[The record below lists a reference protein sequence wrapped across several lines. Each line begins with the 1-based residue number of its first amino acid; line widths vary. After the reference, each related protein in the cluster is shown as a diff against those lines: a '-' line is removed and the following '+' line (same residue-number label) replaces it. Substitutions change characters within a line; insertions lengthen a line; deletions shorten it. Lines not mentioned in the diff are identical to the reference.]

1 MADMN
6 LAIFGLKFGLRG
18 FALAVAAGAALLALA
33 GCGGNNGDTIRASG
47 TIEATEVN
55 VAARSAGQVL
65 ELRKAEGDA
74 VKSGDTLA
82 LIDHAALDLQL
93 QQAQALLD
101 QAQAQM
107 DLLRKG
113 ARDEDQAQAQELAN
127 QAQANLEAARAD
139 RDRAAALFSSGSTTR
154 KMKDDADARFAGAQ
168 AQYNAAQENVSKLG
182 QFARPEELKGAE
194 ARVAQARAAR
204 DLLAKSVA
212 DCFIIAPVNGVV
224 TSRPARVGELVGPGT
239 TVMVVTDLDP
249 VSLMIYVS
257 ETELARV
264 KLGATAEVRI
274 DAARSRVFSGKVTY
288 ISPVAEFTPKNVQT
302 REDRVKLVFG
312 VKLELPND
320 DAALKPGMPADA
332 VLKAPRK

>member
-1 MADMN
+1 MVDMN
-6 LAIFGLKFGLRG
+6 LVILVLRSG
-18 FALAVAAGAALLALA
+18 TRGVALAALA
-33 GCGGNNGDTIRASG
+33 GAVSLALVGCGGGNSETIRASG

-101 QAQAQM
+101 QAQAQL

-127 QAQANLEAARAD
+127 QAKANLESARAD

-168 AQYNAAQENVSKLG
+168 AQYNAAQENVSKLSR
-182 QFARPEELKGAE
+182 FARPEELRGAE
-194 ARVAQARAAR
+194 ARVTQAQAAR

-212 DCFIIAPVNGVV
+212 DCHILAPVSGVV

-239 TVMVVTDLDP
+239 TVMVVTDMDP

-264 KLGATAEVRI
+264 KLGAGAEVRI
-274 DAARSRVFSGKVTY
+274 DAARSRVFNGKVTY
-288 ISPVAEFTPKNVQT
+288 ISPTAEFTPKNVQT

-312 VKLELPND
+312 VKLELGNE
-320 DAALKPGMPADA
+320 DAALKPVMPADA

>member
-1 MADMN
+1 MN
-6 LAIFGLKFGLRG
+6 LVILGLRFG
-18 FALAVAAGAALLALA
+18 VRGPASAALAGVFLLALL
-33 GCGGNNGDTIRASG
+33 GCGGGNGDTIRASG

-74 VKSGDTLA
+74 AQSGDTLA
-82 LIDHAALDLQL
+82 VIDHVALDLQL
-93 QQAQALLD
+93 QQAQAVLD
-101 QAQAQM
+101 QAQAQL

-127 QAQANLEAARAD
+127 SAKANLESARAD
-139 RDRAAALFSSGSTTR
+139 RDRATALFSAGSTTG
-154 KMKDDADARFAGAQ
+154 KMKDDAEARFSAAQ
-168 AQYNAAQENVSKLG
+168 AQYSAAQENVAKLSR
-182 QFARPEELKGAE
+182 FARPEELRAAE
-194 ARVAQARAAR
+194 ARVTQAQAAR

-212 DCFIIAPVNGVV
+212 DCHITAPVNGVV
-224 TSRPARVGELVGPGT
+224 SSRPARVGELVGPGT

-274 DAARSRVFSGKVTY
+274 DAARGRVFSGKVTY
-288 ISPVAEFTPKNVQT
+288 ISPTAEFTPKNVQT

-312 VKLELPND
+312 VKLELSNED
-320 DAALKPGMPADA
+320 RALKPGMPADA

>member
-1 MADMN
+1 MN
-6 LAIFGLKFGLRG
+6 LVILGLRSG
-18 FALAVAAGAALLALA
+18 VRRLVTVGATGAAVLGLLN
-33 GCGGNNGDTIRASG
+33 CGGSDVDTIRASG

-65 ELRKAEGDA
+65 ELRRAEGDA

-82 LIDHAALDLQL
+82 LIDHVALDMQL
-93 QQAQALLD
+93 RQGQALLD
-101 QAQAQM
+101 QAQAQL

-127 QAQANLEAARAD
+127 SAKASLESARAD
-139 RDRAAALFSSGSTTR
+139 RDRATALFSAGSTTG
-154 KMKDDADARFAGAQ
+154 KMKDDADARFSVAQ
-168 AQYNAAQENVSKLG
+168 AQYNTAQENVAKLSR
-182 QFARPEELKGAE
+182 FARPEELRAAE
-194 ARVAQARAAR
+194 ARVTQAQAAR
-204 DLLAKSVA
+204 DLFAKSVA
-212 DCFIIAPVNGVV
+212 DCLITAPVDGVV

-274 DAARSRVFSGKVTY
+274 DAARSRVFNGRVTY
-288 ISPVAEFTPKNVQT
+288 ISPTAEFTPKNVQT

-312 VKLELPND
+312 VKLELGNED
-320 DAALKPGMPADA
+320 RALKPGMPADA